1 MELVPGPCVI
11 QKKTESHPEW
21 REDRLASVEGA
32 PAPFYHTWTS
42 LRLELLVHLVYL
54 DKHS

>member
-1 MELVPGPCVI
+1 MELAPGSCMI
-11 QKKTESHPEW
+11 QEKTESHHEW